1 MKRHFQVGHGR
12 YGAQWFCSVI
22 DNSSGGLMSHE
33 DLEARERFLFTL
45 EWLLAVTKRHSG
57 GMQFGLAHI
66 NFETPKIL
74 GETYG
79 AQIAAQKLD
88 EVSHSLR
95 KVFRKTDLVARN
107 GTDFWILVPFT
118 PAEEKLVDKIKYI
131 IETASQSGLQI
142 VERDISIFLLP
153 NDAAELDAN
162 SSALEFLAYLKNN
175 HIALASNELLLP
187 AKEQPG

>member
-1 MKRHFQVGHGR
+1 
-12 YGAQWFCSVI
+12 
-22 DNSSGGLMSHE
+22 MSHE
-33 DLEARERFLFTL
+33 DLEARDKFLFTL

-57 GMQFGLAHI
+57 GLQFGLAHI

-79 AQIAAQKLD
+79 AQKAAQKLD

-95 KVFRKTDLVARN
+95 KAFRKTDLVARD

-131 IETASQSGLQI
+131 IEAASQSGLHI

-153 NDAAELDAN
+153 NDAATMDT
-162 SSALEFLAYLKNN
+162 SGSAVEFLAYLKKN
-175 HIALASNELLLP
+175 HIALASNELSLP
-187 AKEQPG
+187 ARE

>member
-1 MKRHFQVGHGR
+1 
-12 YGAQWFCSVI
+12 
-22 DNSSGGLMSHE
+22 MSHE
-33 DLEARERFLFTL
+33 DLEARDKFLFTL

-57 GMQFGLAHI
+57 GLQFGLAHI

-79 AQIAAQKLD
+79 AQKAAQKLD

-95 KVFRKTDLVARN
+95 KAFRKTDLVARD

-131 IETASQSGLQI
+131 IEAASQSGLHI

-153 NDAAELDAN
+153 NDAATLDTSGTAV
-162 SSALEFLAYLKNN
+162 EFLAYLKKN
-175 HIALASNELLLP
+175 HIALASNELSLP
-187 AKEQPG
+187 ARE

>member
-1 MKRHFQVGHGR
+1 
-12 YGAQWFCSVI
+12 
-22 DNSSGGLMSHE
+22 MSHE

-88 EVSHSLR
+88 EISHSLR

-162 SSALEFLAYLKNN
+162 SSALEFLAYLKKN
-175 HIALASNELLLP
+175 HIALASNELSLP
-187 AKEQPG
+187 AKE